1 MEDTIAGLQT
11 VVDGGMKDPIKPP
24 PESSPFLERKK
35 EVPSESQ
42 SYPHA
47 WDSVPSNPAGVAPDV
62 LPSLGSPSTS
72 AEPSPAETP
81 DMSSQAVQA
90 GQILSSDNV
99 TDASINY
106 AKSLGEGLINQ
117 EINDWLNQKGTAR
130 VSVGSDK
137 KISGDLLLPVID
149 GSDHLLFTQLGLHGN
164 EDRNTTNIGLGY
176 RQYVDDWMY
185 GVNTF
190 YDYDY
195 TGKNARMG
203 VGGEAWTDYLKLAVN
218 GYYGITDWHQSKLS
232 SMKDYDERPA
242 NGFDLRADAYL
253 PSYPQ
258 LGANLKYEQ
267 YFGKGIDLGT
277 GTDPDDLK
285 DNPKALTVGLNYTPI
300 PLVTVKG
307 EHSVGDKNDSR
318 VGIDFNYRFGVP
330 WAQQISSDAVDT
342 MRSLMGSMY
351 EFVDRNYEIVMQYRK
366 QDLLHISLPAV
377 VTASAAETITL
388 PLAVTKAK
396 YGLKSVNWTAS
407 AAFLAHGGTFRQL
420 SLTQLE
426 VTLPAYV
433 YTRSAAQE
441 YSIKA
446 VGVDNNGNNSN
457 VAQTV
462 IRVEQSKNVVSD
474 LTITPSGTVPANDTD
489 YFTVTATVHDEHNNP
504 MVAQAIAFDIDNM
517 KDANGHSAA
526 TLFKGGDS
534 NNNTLTVNTNNMGKA
549 TVFVRSK
556 LAKEGVITA
565 TMNNGNYKS
574 GQVEFIADA
583 TTARISALDV
593 IKNKA
598 FADGKSSDTLQATV
612 TDING
617 NPLAN
622 AQIALGADHGA
633 SIVNGSTIATD
644 TDGHALFFVTNTAVG
659 DSTVTASL
667 NGSNKNQVVTFIAD
681 KSTAQIAKGDLSSTQ
696 DAVANG
702 SATDDVT
709 AKITDTSGNLV
720 SGATVH
726 FTVSNGAKL
735 TTITGITGV
744 DGLATAKV
752 TSLKAA
758 TYTVTARIQESGNSA
773 QTTSR
778 FIADPSTAT
787 IIGHNLQIT
796 PNGVIANGK
805 DIDGV
810 EATVTDANGNVVPG
824 MAVSFVIAPGA
835 SITTLVGTTGADG
848 KAKASATSTVVG
860 AYKVTASVSG
870 HSVSETATFAPD
882 GGSATI
888 RNGALTVTTDKAK
901 ANGAD
906 TNAVKAIVTD
916 ANSNVIPG
924 AVVTFSANNGARVT
938 VVSATTDSMGQ
949 ATTTLT
955 NTAAGVSTV
964 TAKINNASPTV
975 DTTFMPDS
983 STATIENGALTVTT
997 DKAKS
1002 NGTDANTVK
1011 AVVTDAYGNV
1021 VPGATVNFSATHGAT
1036 VATAAATTDANGEA
1050 STTLTNTVAGVS
1062 TVTAKINSA
1071 NLAVDTH
1078 FVPDN
1083 STATLAKGA
1092 LTVTADKAKAD
1103 GTDANAVKAVVTDA
1117 NNNRV
1122 PGAIVAF
1129 SATNG
1134 ATVTTASVTT
1144 DTNGEAT
1151 TTLTS
1156 IAAGVSVVTATVNQ
1170 ASLDV
1175 NTQFV
1180 PDSGTVTIAKGALT
1194 VTKDKAKANGTEANA
1209 VKAVVTDANSNR
1221 VPGAVVAFSA
1231 TNGATVA
1238 IVSVTT
1244 DANGEATTTLTN
1256 TTAGASTVTAKI
1268 NNVSQMVDTTFIPD
1282 SSTATIANG
1291 ALTITVDN
1299 MKANGTDAN
1308 AVQAIVTDAY
1318 GNVIPSA
1325 TVAFSAGNGATVTTA
1340 SATTDG
1346 NGVAT
1351 TTLTNTMAGVS
1362 TVTAAIGNAHPT
1374 VDTHF
1379 LPDNGT
1385 ATIVQGALTVTTDK
1399 AKANGSDTNAVK
1411 AIVTDAN
1418 SNVVPGA
1425 VVEFSA
1431 DNGAT
1436 VTTASATTDGN
1447 GVATTT
1453 LTNTS
1458 AGVSIVTA
1466 KVNTTHLTVDT
1477 HFMPDGGTAT
1487 IIAGALTVTT
1497 DKAKAN
1503 GTDANAVKAIVTDA
1517 YGNLVPGAVVAFSA
1531 TNGATVTTV
1540 SATADGNGEATTT
1553 LTNTTAGVSAVT
1565 AKINTTHLAVDT
1577 HFMPD
1582 DGTATI
1588 IAGALTVTTDKAKAN
1603 GTDTNA
1609 VKAIVTDANSNVV
1622 PGAVVTF
1629 SANNGA
1635 TVTTVSAT
1643 TDGNGE
1649 ATTTLTNITA
1659 GVSIVTA
1666 AINQASLT
1674 VDTHFIPD
1682 NSTATLAK
1690 GALTVVLDNAVA
1702 NGKDTNTVQAVVTD
1716 AKGNRVPGEVV
1727 AFSANNGA
1735 TVITASVTTDAN
1747 GEASTTLTNITAG
1760 VSAITAT
1767 VGNAS
1772 LAIDTH
1778 FVPDGSTT
1786 TIVNGAL
1793 TITSDKAKAN
1803 GTDTNAVKAIVT
1815 DANNNVVAGAIVN
1828 FSANNGATV
1837 TTAAATTDGNGVAT
1851 TTLTN
1856 TRAGISTVT
1865 AKISGAIQT
1874 VDTTFIPDDSTATII
1889 AGALTVTK
1897 DKAKADGADTNAVKV
1912 VVKDANGNVVPGV
1925 PVDFGADNGA
1935 TVTTA
1940 TVTTD
1945 TNGEATTT
1953 LTNIT
1958 SGVSIVTATVNS
1970 VSLTVDTHFIPDS
1983 GTATIIAGAL
1993 TVTVDNM
2000 KANGTDANAVKAV
2013 VKDANGNLV
2022 PGVNVDFSATNGAT
2036 VTTAA
2041 VTTDANGEATTT
2053 LTNTTAGVSAVTAKV
2068 NNVSLAVDT
2077 HFIPDDS
2084 TATIIAGALT
2094 VTVDNMKANGTDANE
2109 VQAIVTDANS
2119 NVVPGA
2125 VVTFS
2130 ANNGATVTT

>member
-1 MEDTIAGLQT
+1 M
-11 VVDGGMKDPIKPP
+11 
-24 PESSPFLERKK
+24 R
-35 EVPSESQ
+35 
-42 SYPHA
+42 
-47 WDSVPSNPAGVAPDV
+47 
-62 LPSLGSPSTS
+62 
-72 AEPSPAETP
+72 
-81 DMSSQAVQA
+81 
-90 GQILSSDNV
+90 
-99 TDASINY
+99 
-106 AKSLGEGLINQ
+106 
-117 EINDWLNQKGTAR
+117 
-130 VSVGSDK
+130 
-137 KISGDLLLPVID
+137 
-149 GSDHLLFTQLGLHGN
+149 
-164 EDRNTTNIGLGY
+164 
-176 RQYVDDWMY
+176 
-185 GVNTF
+185 
-190 YDYDY
+190 
-195 TGKNARMG
+195 TGIRLRP
-203 VGGEAWTDYLKLAVN
+203 YL
-218 GYYGITDWHQSKLS
+218 
-232 SMKDYDERPA
+232 R
-242 NGFDLRADAYL
+242 
-253 PSYPQ
+253 
-258 LGANLKYEQ
+258 
-267 YFGKGIDLGT
+267 
-277 GTDPDDLK
+277 
-285 DNPKALTVGLNYTPI
+285 
-300 PLVTVKG
+300 
-307 EHSVGDKNDSR
+307 
-318 VGIDFNYRFGVP
+318 
-330 WAQQISSDAVDT
+330 
-342 MRSLMGSMY
+342 
-351 EFVDRNYEIVMQYRK
+351 
-366 QDLLHISLPAV
+366 
-377 VTASAAETITL
+377 
-388 PLAVTKAK
+388 
-396 YGLKSVNWTAS
+396 
-407 AAFLAHGGTFRQL
+407 
-420 SLTQLE
+420 
-426 VTLPAYV
+426 
-433 YTRSAAQE
+433 
-441 YSIKA
+441 
-446 VGVDNNGNNSN
+446 
-457 VAQTV
+457 
-462 IRVEQSKNVVSD
+462 
-474 LTITPSGTVPANDTD
+474 
-489 YFTVTATVHDEHNNP
+489 
-504 MVAQAIAFDIDNM
+504 
-517 KDANGHSAA
+517 
-526 TLFKGGDS
+526 GGDS
-534 NNNTLTVNTNNMGKA
+534 NNNTLTVNTNNVGKA

-622 AQIALGADHGA
+622 AQITLGADHGA

-644 TDGHALFFVTNTAVG
+644 ADGHALFFVTNTAVG

-702 SATDDVT
+702 LATDDVT

-888 RNGALTVTTDKAK
+888 RNGALTVTTDKA
-901 ANGAD
+901 NGAD

-924 AVVTFSANNGARVT
+924 AVVTFSATNGARVT

-955 NTAAGVSTV
+955 NTTAGVSTV

-1021 VPGATVNFSATHGAT
+1021 VPGATVNFSATNGAT

-1078 FVPDN
+1078 FVPDD

-1194 VTKDKAKANGTEANA
+1194 ITKDKAKANGTEANA
-1209 VKAVVTDANSNR
+1209 VKAVVTDANNNR

-1256 TTAGASTVTAKI
+1256 TTAGVSTVTAKI

-1308 AVQAIVTDAY
+1308 AVKAIVTDAH

-1325 TVAFSAGNGATVTTA
+1325 TVAFSASNGATVTTA

-1436 VTTASATTDGN
+1436 VTTASATADGN

-1466 KVNTTHLTVDT
+1466 KINTTHLTVDT

-1503 GTDANAVKAIVTDA
+1503 GTDTNAVKAIVTDA
-1517 YGNLVPGAVVAFSA
+1517 YGNLVQGAVVAFSA

-1540 SATADGNGEATTT
+1540 SATTDGNGEATTT

-1609 VKAIVTDANSNVV
+1609 VKAVVTDANSNVV

-1659 GVSIVTA
+1659 GVSTVTA

-1727 AFSANNGA
+1727 AFSASNGA
-1735 TVITASVTTDAN
+1735 TVTTTSVTTDGN
-1747 GEASTTLTNITAG
+1747 GEATTTLTNTTAG
-1760 VSAITAT
+1760 VSAVTAK
-1767 VGNAS
+1767 VNNVS
-1772 LAIDTH
+1772 LAVDTH
-1778 FVPDGSTT
+1778 FVPDDSTV
-1786 TIVNGAL
+1786 TIIASAL
-1793 TITSDKAKAN
+1793 TVTVDNMKAN
-1803 GTDTNAVKAIVT
+1803 GTDANEVQAIVT
-1815 DANNNVVAGAIVN
+1815 DANSNVVPGAVVT

-1856 TRAGISTVT
+1856 ITAGVSTVT
-1865 AKISGAIQT
+1865 AAIGTVSPT
-1874 VDTTFIPDDSTATII
+1874 VDTHFVPDDSTATII

-2053 LTNTTAGVSAVTAKV
+2053 LTNTTAGVSTVKATV
-2068 NNVSLAVDT
+2068 NRVSLTVDT
-2077 HFIPDDS
+2077 HFLVSAASGNSTLTISKPRIVANNNVTGTDIATIKLVLKDDKNQPVTGIANHIEFVVVNTRS
-2084 TATIIAGALT
+2084 GNVVTSGITLGAIQAGSAAGEYTATIFGDSIDKFRIKVKIDGTDFGTLSTEISLFNYLFALDTKDKTIVEGGKYQFSINATASDNNQAAAVTSGTTWTIADTSFATIDTTGTALGVLEGVTTVNAKGVYQGLPYTLDAKLT
-2094 VTVDNMKANGTDANE
+2094 VKGPIYSSDYGETVAGDTTNDYVIEPPSYSIAMRCAWIVDAMGTKENITGGTGGNALIINNLDKVKSIDISTGNFSSEPGNRSITQLKFKMDGGSVETCGENKGTSNLKTETFTIPTGTVLQGYE
-2109 VQAIVTDANS
+2109 VSGKKYIHKVKFIVMPK
-2119 NVVPGA
+2119 V
-2125 VVTFS
+2125 
-2130 ANNGATVTT
+2130 